1 MTGKRLG
8 LIGSTGFVGGLLR
21 QAVNFDA
28 SYNSKSIPQIAGDK
42 FDLLIC
48 AGAPAA
54 MWAANAKPDE
64 DAANLNRLFEHM
76 QSAEVSKLI
85 LISTIAVFDDPSAG
99 YTETSARFET
109 QKAYGRNRRR
119 LEEQVAGAFD
129 AHILRLPAL
138 FGHGLKKNF
147 IFDLLNP
154 VPSFVKDDK
163 FGELLDRFSIAQ
175 RDATSK
181 VFSFDTGLGMWKCD
195 REVLA
200 TPGTAELVEGAFRE
214 QDFLARN
221 FTNSDSQF
229 QYYNVN
235 RLWSDIQTCVSQKIS
250 VLNVCSAPL
259 SANEVHQHLCGSSF
273 SNSTP
278 ALNIE
283 NVKTDHAPAFGKAA
297 PYLIGRDEVLSEL
310 KTFFKQESAPA

>member
-1 MTGKRLG
+1 MTSKRLG

-21 QAVNFDA
+21 EAVKFDA
-28 SYNSKSIPQIAGDK
+28 SYNSKSIPQIAGEK

-48 AGAPAA
+48 AGAPAT
-54 MWAANAKPDE
+54 MWAANAKPEE
-64 DAANLNRLFEHM
+64 DAANLNSLFEHM
-76 QSAEVSKLI
+76 QSAEVSKLV

-99 YTETSARFET
+99 YTETSAKFET

-163 FGELLDRFSIAQ
+163 FKELLDKFSAPQ
-175 RDATSK
+175 REAALT
-181 VFSFDTGLGMWKCD
+181 VFSFDSGLGMWKCD
-195 REVLA
+195 REA
-200 TPGTAELVEGAFRE
+200 MAAQGKEELVERAFQE
-214 QDFLARN
+214 QGFLARN

-235 RLWSDIQTCVSQKIS
+235 RLWADIETCVSKKIP

-259 SANEVHQHLCGSSF
+259 RANEIHQHLCGSPF
-273 SNSTP
+273 SNSGP

-283 NVKTDHAPAFGKAA
+283 HVKTDHAGTFGQTG

-310 KTFFKQESAPA
+310 KTFFKQESGRA